1 MEREND
7 EKTVETEVEKI
18 ILEYIPEVPFCGAFH
33 YNVNVVFKNG
43 HRLTVEVS
51 DEELYRQKRTPV
63 NYAGVT
69 LFYKGKISR
78 EVMLMLIEL

>member
-1 MEREND
+1 MERENN
-7 EKTVETEVEKI
+7 ENAAEMEVEKI
-18 ILEYIPEVPFCGAFH
+18 ILEYIPEVPFCGKFH

-43 HRLTVEVS
+43 HRLNVEVS

-69 LFYKGKISR
+69 LFYKGKISK
-78 EVMLMLIEL
+78 EVMCMLIEL